1 MLELYLTGV
10 EQNKNKIFITAGL
23 ASTMQSLG
31 YSTAVYKPVETGVED
46 FSKDLAYINYIDKYI
61 ETYYTYQLESPLNPL
76 LSASA
81 EGLVMEKSAIMQD
94 YQKIMNRYECLLTDG
109 LSGLAT
115 PMGRDFLEEDIVK
128 SLVLPILFVVSAE
141 NPDINNTFLSLNR
154 AKELGLEVRGVII
167 NDYPEGTT
175 DPNVKLMPK
184 LIEEYTNAKVLGIF
198 PKTEFL
204 SPEDLIAQTLN
215 CIDIEEVFRIKIA
228 KISEL

>member
-46 FSKDLAYINYIDKYI
+46 YSKDLAYINFADKFI
-61 ETYYTYQLESPLNPL
+61 ETYYTYQLQSPLTPL

-128 SLVLPILFVVSAE
+128 SLVLPILFVVSAQ

-167 NDYPEGTT
+167 NDYPENPSA
-175 DPNVKLMPK
+175 DIKLMPK
-184 LIEEYTNAKVLGIF
+184 LIEEYTNAKILGIF

-204 SPEDLIAQTLN
+204 KPEDLIAQTLN
-215 CIDIEEVFRIKIA
+215 CIDIEGVFGIKIA
-228 KISEL
+228 KISE

>member
-46 FSKDLAYINYIDKYI
+46 FSKDLAYINYVDKYI

-81 EGLVMEKSAIMQD
+81 EGLVMEKSAIIQD

-115 PMGRDFLEEDIVK
+115 PMGIDFLEEDIVK
-128 SLVLPILFVVSAE
+128 SLVVPVLFVVSAE

-204 SPEDLIAQTLN
+204 SPEDLIALTLN

-228 KISEL
+228 KLK